1 MSKTAGATATS
12 ITTLTARELIDSSP
26 LGRRRIGFI
35 LVAFLCVLVDGIDI
49 GAWGFVYPQ
58 LVAEWGVT
66 VEQVTAI
73 ATIGYV
79 TLALGAFV
87 AGPLADRFG
96 RQSVLLVSLAMFGGS
111 MLVAGFATS
120 IQTLGVCRAI
130 ACVGLGAVMPTVITL
145 ISEYMPLK
153 NRAVFV
159 TIVFTGFTLGQ
170 VVVGYMAAF
179 LVPTFGW
186 SVLLLVCGVLGVVMI
201 PLAALIMP
209 ESLNL
214 LLRSPAHTE
223 RAKKIVSGLAKS
235 VGETRPVVTAPI
247 NISPEPSGTPD
258 GGVRMVLSRK
268 IISTSLIVW
277 FAYLANCTVTYVL
290 IGYLPLIMAGQGMDA
305 SGSGQVVAMF
315 GWGGVIGSLAIGY
328 AMSRFGNYR
337 VMIIGLALTAISIS
351 AVAFGDWQ
359 LTGLLALGLA
369 WGMLNGGSNG
379 GMNAFAAEVFPANAR
394 ATGLSWMHSAGKL
407 GAILSGLLGGLMIA
421 AGWGIGAIFISFS
434 IPVLV
439 AAVGFGWLAI
449 KNKSSN

>member
-1 MSKTAGATATS
+1 MSNTAGATATS
-12 ITTLTARELIDSSP
+12 NTTLTARELIDSSP

-49 GAWGFVYPQ
+49 GAWGFVYPRII
-58 LVAEWGVT
+58 AEWGVT
-66 VEQVTAI
+66 VEQVTVV

-79 TLALGAFV
+79 ALALGALI

-96 RQSVLLVSLAMFGGS
+96 RRPVMLVSLAMFGGS
-111 MLVAGFATS
+111 MLVAGFATN

-130 ACVGLGAVMPTVITL
+130 ACAGLGAVMPTVITL
-145 ISEYMPLK
+145 VSEYMPVK
-153 NRAVFV
+153 NRALLV
-159 TIVFTGFTLGQ
+159 TIVFCGFPLGQ
-170 VVVGYMAAF
+170 AVAGYLAAF
-179 LVPTFGW
+179 IVPSFGW
-186 SVLLLVCGVLGVVMI
+186 SVLLLVGGVLGVVLI
-201 PLAALIMP
+201 PLVALVLP

-214 LLRSPAHTE
+214 LLRRPAHSQ

-247 NISPEPSGTPD
+247 QISPDSSGPPD

-268 IISTSLIVW
+268 LISTSLIVW

-290 IGYLPLIMAGQGMDA
+290 IGYLPLIMAGQGIDA
-305 SGSGQVVAMF
+305 SGSGQVVGMA

-337 VMIIGLALTAISIS
+337 TMIIGLALTAVSIS

-369 WGMLNGGSNG
+369 WGILNGGSNG
-379 GMNAFAAEVFPANAR
+379 GMNAFAAGVFPANAR
-394 ATGLSWMHSAGKL
+394 ATGVSWMHSAGKM
-407 GAILSGLLGGLMIA
+407 GAILSGLVGGLMIA

-434 IPVLV
+434 IPVLL
-439 AAVGFGWLAI
+439 AAVGFGWLAF
-449 KNKSSN
+449 KNQSNN